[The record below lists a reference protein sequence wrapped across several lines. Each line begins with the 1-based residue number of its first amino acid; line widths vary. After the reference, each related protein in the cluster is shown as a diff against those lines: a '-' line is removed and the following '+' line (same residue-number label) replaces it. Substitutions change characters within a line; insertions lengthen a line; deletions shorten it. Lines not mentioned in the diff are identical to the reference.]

1 MALTKIGS
9 IGINTGIQFAGV
21 TTIATLNASD
31 NVLSVGGTVNFVSDV
46 SIGGTVSIAGTLT
59 YEDVTNIDAVGL
71 ITARN
76 GIVVGGGI
84 TLSKDGD
91 VFSTGIT
98 TVGTGLSM
106 ADSVPATFG
115 DSGDLKISHNGTDS
129 LIQDLGT
136 GNLKL
141 SSNGAGVIIEK
152 SDAEPMV
159 RAYTDGAVELFHDNS
174 KKLETASGGV
184 TVTGT
189 LAATAVTGDGSGLT
203 GLEAGKFLSDGIGIT
218 TVTPVGIETSSIARK
233 DLAGPAGNT
242 ATGAGSSFHGAY
254 MGDGFLSFNTEFSN
268 SSGYY
273 ISTFTNALVAGP
285 MQLGA
290 TLTIDGTFT
299 IV

>member
-71 ITARN
+71 ITDIN
-76 GIVVGGGI
+76 GIVFGGVI
-84 TLSKDGD
+84 TLSKYGD

-129 LIQDLGT
+129 LLQDFGT

-141 SSNGAGVIIEK
+141 SSNGAAIVLEK
-152 SDAEPMV
+152 SNGEPMV
-159 RAYTDGAVELFHDNS
+159 RGYTDGAVELFHDNS

-299 IV
+299 II

>member
-1 MALTKIGS
+1 MSLTKIGS
-9 IGINTGIQFAGV
+9 IGINTGIAFAGV

-91 VFSTGIT
+91 VFATGIT

-106 ADSVPATFG
+106 GDSVPATFG

>member
-59 YEDVTNIDAVGL
+59 YEDVTNVDAVGL